1 MIRTIFT
8 VLMWLLTGK
17 APNAKEKPTPRD
29 ARFSIT
35 GDGRW
40 AFAMKTTLPGGRHVS
55 KGEAWRLCVRAGVA
69 SGIPEDGWRA
79 RHGSSGYKWVTR
91 VPQ

>member
-17 APNAKEKPTPRD
+17 APKEKENPAPRD
-29 ARFSIT
+29 ARVSRV
-35 GDGRW
+35 DGRW
-40 AFAMKTTLPGGRHVS
+40 AFEMKTTLPGGRHVS
-55 KGEAWRLCVRAGVA
+55 KVEAWRACVQAGVA
-69 SGIPEDGWRA
+69 SGIPEHGWRA